1 MINFTEPYHSYNQD
15 KKNLEKA
22 ITKVLKDGSYILGK
36 NVKLFE
42 KNFSRYLNIKYS
54 VAVAQGTDAIHLG
67 LKALNIGKGDE
78 VIVPSH
84 TAIGT
89 VYAVEMAGAKV
100 VFADIEKNFFTIDPE
115 SIKKKVT
122 KKTKAIICVHL
133 YGQSCDLNEII
144 KISEKNKINL
154 IEDCSQAHGA
164 FYNNKKLGKFGILS
178 CFSLYPTKNL
188 GAFGDAGIIST
199 NNKKIANKLELLR
212 QYGWNNKRESQLIG
226 INSRMDE
233 IQAAVLNVKIK
244 KLNIN
249 NNKRKKVAA
258 TYNKHLNT
266 YNVQIPEIRNNND
279 HVFYLYVIR
288 CKQRN
293 KLKQFLKK
301 NGVNTGIH
309 YLKPVHKE
317 KVYLNKKIILQETEK
332 ASKEILSL
340 PCYPELK
347 LKDQKKVIYLI
358 NSFFK

>member
-1 MINFTEPYHSYNQD
+1 M
-15 KKNLEKA
+15 
-22 ITKVLKDGSYILGK
+22 
-36 NVKLFE
+36 FE
-42 KNFSRYLNIKYS
+42 
-54 VAVAQGTDAIHLG
+54 
-67 LKALNIGKGDE
+67 
-78 VIVPSH
+78 
-84 TAIGT
+84 
-89 VYAVEMAGAKV
+89 
-100 VFADIEKNFFTIDPE
+100 
-115 SIKKKVT
+115 
-122 KKTKAIICVHL
+122 
-133 YGQSCDLNEII
+133 
-144 KISEKNKINL
+144 
-154 IEDCSQAHGA
+154 AHGA
-164 FYNNKKLGKFGILS
+164 FYNNKKLGNFGILS